1 MVDDELFNL
10 QSMIIYLKL
19 AFKKILIDEEIVD
32 FIVDT
37 ANNGKEALDKVT
49 HKHTKDDVEYGLIF
63 MDWQMPIMD
72 GLTASQEIRK
82 YYDQEFIDQPLII
95 ACTGN

>member
-37 ANNGKEALDKVT
+37 ANNGKEALDIV
-49 HKHTKDDVEYGLIF
+49 I
-63 MDWQMPIMD
+63 
-72 GLTASQEIRK
+72 
-82 YYDQEFIDQPLII
+82 
-95 ACTGN
+95 N